1 MRLAHLASRVYN
13 TPLLIAPDKA
23 RVIEDLFRNYAAGDK
38 AAPVEAAASAPVIES
53 AAATGKP
60 YALAAGGVAI
70 IPVLGTLVQRASG
83 MDALSGLTSYARI
96 SAQLKAALADPEV
109 ATILL
114 EIDSPGGEVSGLFD
128 LAAQIRRAAAQK
140 RTVAFAN
147 EQAFSAAYA
156 IAAAAG
162 EVITSRTGMV
172 GSIGVVMMHVDQ
184 SQRDAKAGYTY
195 TPIFAGARKVDFSSH
210 APLTD
215 AARATAQTEVDR
227 LYEMFVVHVA
237 VARALEAVNVAGTEA
252 ALLSADAALAA
263 GLIDRIASFDDVLA
277 ELAAPGSGPGA
288 LITLRGASSASS
300 QVKKG
305 PPMNENTTLA
315 GDAAAQTPAP
325 VAQPQTPQVPAPD
338 LAALEAAARTAER
351 ARCRAILSAEAAAER
366 PALARTLALDTDLAP
381 EAALTILAAA
391 AAEKPATA
399 GNALAAAMS
408 AVPNPTV
415 GVGGSEEQETPQAE
429 ARRIVALFNQ
439 SRTRAA

>member
-1 MRLAHLASRVYN
+1 MRLAHLAARVYN

-23 RVIEDLFRNYAAGDK
+23 RVIEDLFRTYAAGEK
-38 AAPVEAAASAPVIES
+38 AAAIDTAAPVIE
-53 AAATGKP
+53 AAAAGKP
-60 YALAAGGVAI
+60 YTLAAGGVAI
-70 IPVLGTLVQRASG
+70 IPVIGTLVQRASG

-96 SAQLKAALADPEV
+96 AAQIKAALADSEV
-109 ATILL
+109 ASILL

-128 LAAQIRRAAAQK
+128 LAAQIRAAAAKK
-140 RTVAFAN
+140 RLVAFAN

-156 IAAAAG
+156 IASAAG

-195 TPIFAGARKVDFSSH
+195 TPIYAGARKVDFSSH

-215 AARATAQTEVDR
+215 AARASAQAEVDR
-227 LYEMFVVHVA
+227 LYEMFVAHVA
-237 VARALEAVNVAGTEA
+237 SARAIEPAAVAGTEA
-252 ALLSADAALAA
+252 ALLSAEAALAA

-277 ELAAPGSGPGA
+277 ELAASRSVPGA
-288 LITLRGASSASS
+288 LITLRGVLSASS

-305 PPMNENTTLA
+305 PPMNETITLA

-325 VAQPQTPQVPAPD
+325 VAQPQTPQAPAPD

-351 ARCRAILSAEAAAER
+351 ARCRAILSADAAAER
-366 PALARTLALDTDLAP
+366 PALARTLAIDTDLSP

-391 AAEKPATA
+391 AAEKPAVV

-408 AVPNPTV
+408 TVPNPTV
-415 GVGGSEEQETPQAE
+415 GVAGAEEQETPQAE

>member
-1 MRLAHLASRVYN
+1 MRLAHLAARVYN
-13 TPLLIAPDKA
+13 APLLIAPDKA
-23 RVIEDLFRNYAAGDK
+23 RLIEDMFRTYAAGEK
-38 AAPVEAAASAPVIES
+38 AAPIDTAAPVI
-53 AAATGKP
+53 AAAATTGKP
-60 YALAAGGVAI
+60 YALSAGGVAI

-83 MDALSGLTSYARI
+83 MDALSGLTSYARL
-96 SAQLKAALADPEV
+96 SAQIKAAVADPEV
-109 ATILL
+109 ATMLL
-114 EIDSPGGEVSGLFD
+114 EIDSPGGEVYGLFD
-128 LAAQIRRAAAQK
+128 LAAQIRRAASQK

-162 EVITSRTGMV
+162 EIFTSRTGMV

-195 TPIFAGARKVDFSSH
+195 TPIYAGAHKVDFSSH

-215 AARATAQTEVDR
+215 TARATAQAEVDR
-227 LYEMFVVHVA
+227 LYGMFVAHVA
-237 VARALEAVNVAGTEA
+237 TARALEPLAVAGTEA
-252 ALLSADAALAA
+252 ALLSAEAALAA

-277 ELAAPGSGPGA
+277 ELAASRSGPGA
-288 LITLRGASSASS
+288 LITLRGALSASS

-325 VAQPQTPQVPAPD
+325 VAQPQASPVPAPD
-338 LAALEAAARTAER
+338 LAVLEAAARTAER
-351 ARCRAILSAEAAAER
+351 ARCRAILSADAAADR

-391 AAEKPATA
+391 AAEKPVAAA

-408 AVPNPTV
+408 TVPNPTV
-415 GVGGSEEQETPQAE
+415 GVGDTEDQDTAQTE
-429 ARRIVALFNQ
+429 ARRIVALFDQ
-439 SRTRAA
+439 SRGRAA

>member
-1 MRLAHLASRVYN
+1 MRLAHLAARVYN

-23 RVIEDLFRNYAAGDK
+23 RLIEDLFRAYAAGDK
-38 AAPVEAAASAPVIES
+38 AAPIDAAAAPGID
-53 AAATGKP
+53 AAAPGKP
-60 YALAAGGVAI
+60 YAIAAGGVALIPI
-70 IPVLGTLVQRASG
+70 IGTLVQRASG
-83 MDALSGLTSYARI
+83 MDALSGLTSYTRI
-96 SAQLKAALADPEV
+96 SAQIKAALADHEV
-109 ATILL
+109 ASILL
-114 EIDSPGGEVSGLFD
+114 ELDSPGGEVSGLFD
-128 LAAQIRRAAAQK
+128 LAAQIRRAASQK
-140 RTVAFAN
+140 RVVAYAN

-162 EVITSRTGMV
+162 ELVTSRTGMV

-215 AARATAQTEVDR
+215 AARATAQAEVDR
-227 LYEMFVVHVA
+227 LYEMFVAHVA
-237 VARALEAVNVAGTEA
+237 TARALDPAVVAGTEA

-277 ELAAPGSGPGA
+277 ELAASRSVPGA
-288 LITLRGASSASS
+288 LITLRGALSAPS

-325 VAQPQTPQVPAPD
+325 VAQSQTSQPPAPD

-351 ARCRAILSAEAAAER
+351 ARCRAILGAAAAADR
-366 PALARTLALDTDLAP
+366 PALARTLALDTDLTP

-391 AAEKPATA
+391 AAEKPAA
-399 GNALAAAMS
+399 VGNAFAGAMT
-408 AVPNPTV
+408 AVGNPTV
-415 GVGGSEEQETPQAE
+415 GVDATEDQDTPQAE
-429 ARRIVALFNQ
+429 SRRIVALFER
-439 SRTRAA
+439 SRGRAA